1 MNKEQIEYT
10 PSGYENLFSGNITA
24 DICTKRGDCQERVAA
39 PSLPMQPVGA
49 SMYGKLNGLERTSQ
63 IDNERI
69 DKNLLDAFKQNPYTH
84 SITSY
89 A

>member
-1 MNKEQIEYT
+1 MGKDN
-10 PSGYENLFSGNITA
+10 
-24 DICTKRGDCQERVAA
+24 
-39 PSLPMQPVGA
+39 
-49 SMYGKLNGLERTSQ
+49 YGKLNGLERTSQ

-89 A
+89 AYEKYMSN